1 MKQKCI
7 YPKNVFKVELTSNK
21 NGDFYLTG
29 LEKTNDERPFKEWI
43 FKLPSG
49 TWYISEQ
56 NFETREIILWNGLV
70 DVQDKFAYY
79 TETFSIF
86 DTGNLQQYLNKKS
99 EQGSELVGV
108 FEFNLIFKHKI

>member
-7 YPKNVFKVELTSNK
+7 YPKNVFKVKITSNK

-49 TWYISEQ
+49 TWYIAEQ
-56 NFETREIILWNGLV
+56 NFETREIILWNGLI
-70 DVQDKFAYY
+70 DVQDKFEYIV
-79 TETFSIF
+79 EFWNILENK
-86 DTGNLQQYLNKKS
+86 NLQTYLNQKS
-99 EQGSELVGV
+99 EEGLELVSCL
-108 FEFNLIFKHKI
+108 EFKLIFKHKI